1 MISKAEWYAFLVMA
15 LLYAVWLR
23 EQVREI
29 RKELKA
35 LREKMEHP
43 K

>member
-1 MISKAEWYAFLVMA
+1 MISKADWYAFLIIA
-15 LLYAVWLR
+15 LLYAVWLG

-29 RKELKA
+29 KKEVRA
-35 LREKMEHP
+35 LRERMDK

>member
-1 MISKAEWYAFLVMA
+1 MISKADWYAFLIIV
-15 LLYAVWLR
+15 LLYAVWLG

-29 RKELKA
+29 KKELKA
-35 LREKMEHP
+35 LREKMGQ

>member
-1 MISKAEWYAFLVMA
+1 MISKADWYAFLIIA
-15 LLYAVWLR
+15 LLYAVWLG

-29 RKELKA
+29 KKELKA
-35 LREKMEHP
+35 LREKMDQ

>member
-1 MISKAEWYAFLVMA
+1 MISKADFYAFLIIA
-15 LLYAVWLR
+15 LLYATWLG

-29 RKELKA
+29 KKEVKA
-35 LREKMEHP
+35 LREKIGQ

>member
-1 MISKAEWYAFLVMA
+1 MISKPDFYAFLIIA
-15 LLYAVWLR
+15 LVYGVWLG

-35 LREKMEHP
+35 LREMTGK
-43 K
+43 